1 MLSGLCVRDAALE
14 LPPLGSPGRAAPL
27 LTKSLFF
34 IGEGSS
40 GRGGGGNRRPEEMPA
55 SQVPG
60 GGEDLLRAFD
70 KVTGEELWRIDLG
83 ARTTGAPM
91 TYLHEGRQF
100 LVVATGGGDQGAE
113 LVALSLPNAGDGGRL
128 SSDSE

>member
-1 MLSGLCVRDAALE
+1 
-14 LPPLGSPGRAAPL
+14 
-27 LTKSLFF
+27 
-34 IGEGSS
+34 
-40 GRGGGGNRRPEEMPA
+40 MPA

-83 ARTTGAPM
+83 ARTMGAPM

-100 LVVATGGGDQGAE
+100 LVVATGGTDRGAE
-113 LVALSLPNAGDGGRL
+113 FVALSLPEDL
-128 SSDSE
+128 